1 MIQTNCDRLTA
12 IAEMQEYCDDNDVVS
27 FAELNRYARNNRRDW
42 FRYLCNNATVIMM
55 YAYLEARL
63 LEKLNSDRTVR

>member
-1 MIQTNCDRLTA
+1 MIQTNCNRPSA
-12 IAEMQEYCDDNDVVS
+12 IAEMQEYCDANDVVS
-27 FAELNRYARNNRRDW
+27 FAELSRYARNNRSDW

>member
-1 MIQTNCDRLTA
+1 
-12 IAEMQEYCDDNDVVS
+12 MQEYCDDNDVVS

-42 FRYLCNNATVIMM
+42 FMYLCDNATVVMM
-55 YAYLEARL
+55 YQYLEARL